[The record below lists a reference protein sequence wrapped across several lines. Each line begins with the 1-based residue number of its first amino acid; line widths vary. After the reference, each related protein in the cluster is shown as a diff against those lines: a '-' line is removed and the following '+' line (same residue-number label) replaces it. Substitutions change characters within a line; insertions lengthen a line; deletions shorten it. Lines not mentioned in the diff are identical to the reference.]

1 MPPQYPL
8 FVGLRLRLTQP
19 TKLLIT
25 DGLRDAYVRVGGSVW
40 GTQLLAVYEAL
51 ATSGVKVLTRHI
63 DIQCNIKER
72 LRLRPLFAFYP
83 TVRCAS
89 PLQ

>member
-8 FVGLRLRLTQP
+8 LVGLRLRLTQP

-40 GTQLLAVYEAL
+40 GTQLLAVYHDYSGDTNATNVTRNAAAAL
-51 ATSGVKVLTRHI
+51 SK
-63 DIQCNIKER
+63 DIKK
-72 LRLRPLFAFYP
+72 LW
-83 TVRCAS
+83 
-89 PLQ
+89 LQAELKF